1 VLAALKPSRQRIAAA
16 VLIIVTT
23 LIYGALNSAL
33 KKETKKQMS
42 EAFLGEAYVSKM
54 KELQNLTCERDEV
67 MSEALL
73 ELAEKNSEK
82 MLSARNKMFAID
94 LSILTLCAYLS
105 ACLIVSRKSS
115 SAAT

>member
-1 VLAALKPSRQRIAAA
+1 VLAALKPNRRRIGAA

-33 KKETKKQMS
+33 IHETKKQMS
-42 EAFLGEAYVSKM
+42 EAFLGEPYVLKM
-54 KELQNLTCERDEV
+54 KELQSVRCERDEV
-67 MSEALL
+67 MSEALF

-82 MLSARNKMFAID
+82 MLFARNKMLAIN
-94 LSILTLCAYLS
+94 LSILALCAYLS
-105 ACLIVSRKSS
+105 ACLIVPRKSS